1 MNIGE
6 TVTLTVRNPLW
17 GNRSA
22 YAGPI
27 AEVQTY
33 TGTILPS
40 PSWVGADQLC
50 LSTGTVEFPFR
61 VLDRDRIVG
70 LSQAREKPESKVF
83 TIDGSKGKT
92 YIVTLE
98 RGLWGCNCIGFGFRR
113 SCTHVI
119 QAKAQLEGITVE
131 PTVEK
136 KESSAV
142 NSCCF
147 NSRNTVQSKSKVNVN
162 RGARRS
168 NLTMEKVKMAK
179 VTKTQITIRVMTE
192 NKDKPMSE
200 VVKLIAAANNVSE
213 AVAKGAYRWCVNKG
227 VAPGTVE
234 VTKRERTVKTKKVP
248 AEKLLNELGIKKGK
262 YTGKVKAEVTKS
274 ADEIAKIKQANLDR
288 MKQVSA
294 KLSKVRGYLPGQVAR
309 EEAATPSDFDPQLA
323 REEVA
328 AIIAEIDRD
337 RSVKVAPK
345 MAHE

>member
-22 YAGPI
+22 YACPM

-61 VLDRDRIVG
+61 VLDRDRIIG

-83 TIDGSKGKT
+83 TIEGSKGKT

-131 PTVEK
+131 PTVAK
-136 KESSAV
+136 KDSATV

-147 NSRNTVQSKSKVNVN
+147 NSRNSVQSKSKVK
-162 RGARRS
+162 RSDRRS
-168 NLTMEKVKMAK
+168 NLTMEKVNMAK
-179 VTKTQITIRVMTE
+179 VTKTSVVIGIMT
-192 NKDKPMSE
+192 KHADRPMDE
-200 VVKLIAAANNVSE
+200 VCRIIETQLPCKE
-213 AVAKGAYRWCVNKG
+213 GYGRTWYRWAVKEG

-234 VTKRERTVKTKKVP
+234 ATTRTRVVKTKKVS
-248 AEKLLNELGIKKGK
+248 AEKLLNDLNIKKGK

-309 EEAATPSDFDPQLA
+309 EQDPTPADFDPQLA

-328 AIIAEIDRD
+328 AMIAEIDRE
-337 RSVKVAPK
+337 RSAMVAPK
-345 MAHE
+345 AAHE

>member
-22 YAGPI
+22 YAGPM
-27 AEVQTY
+27 AEVQSY

-50 LSTGTVEFPFR
+50 LSTGMVEFPFR
-61 VLDRDRIVG
+61 VLDRDRIIG

-83 TIDGSKGKT
+83 TIEGSKGKT

-131 PTVEK
+131 PTVAK
-136 KESSAV
+136 KDSATV

-147 NSRNTVQSKSKVNVN
+147 NSRNTVQSKSKVKQSD
-162 RGARRS
+162 RRS
-168 NLTMEKVKMAK
+168 NLTMEKVNMAK
-179 VTKTQITIRVMTE
+179 VTKTSVVIGIMT
-192 NKDKPMSE
+192 KHADRPMDE
-200 VVKLIAAANNVSE
+200 VCRIIETQLPCKE
-213 AVAKGAYRWCVNKG
+213 GYGRTWYRWAVKEG

-234 VTKRERTVKTKKVP
+234 ATTRTRVVKTKKVS
-248 AEKLLNELGIKKGK
+248 AEKLLNDLNIKKGK
-262 YTGKVKAEVTKS
+262 YTGKVKAEVAKS
-274 ADEIAKIKQANLDR
+274 SDEIAKIKQANLDR
-288 MKQVSA
+288 MRKVTA
-294 KLSKVRGYLPGQVAR
+294 KLAAVRGNDQETLPAF
-309 EEAATPSDFDPQLA
+309 EEKDPFAAPASLTMD
-323 REEVA
+323 EVKA
-328 AIIAEIDRD
+328 L
-337 RSVKVAPK
+337 V
-345 MAHE
+345 